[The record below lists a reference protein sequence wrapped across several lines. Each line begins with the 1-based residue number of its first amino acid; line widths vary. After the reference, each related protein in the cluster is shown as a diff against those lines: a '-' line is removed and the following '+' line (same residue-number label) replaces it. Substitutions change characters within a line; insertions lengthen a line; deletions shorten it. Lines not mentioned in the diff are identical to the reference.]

1 MKKPILTKEEI
12 KWMMDNMDEVVSEL
26 RRKSELVKNFYQEL
40 EIYRFLSCGYTE
52 RKETILCDVSSAAS
66 NNNVIFCSL
75 RSSSYSCAVSEIF

>member
-40 EIYRFLSCGYTE
+40 EIYRVNKDRVGYDRMFSKLLKRE
-52 RKETILCDVSSAAS
+52 EEKLKLNGRK
-66 NNNVIFCSL
+66 NK
-75 RSSSYSCAVSEIF
+75 

>member
-40 EIYRFLSCGYTE
+40 EIYRVNKDRVGYNRMFSKLMKRE
-52 RKETILCDVSSAAS
+52 EDKLKLNGRK
-66 NNNVIFCSL
+66 NK
-75 RSSSYSCAVSEIF
+75 